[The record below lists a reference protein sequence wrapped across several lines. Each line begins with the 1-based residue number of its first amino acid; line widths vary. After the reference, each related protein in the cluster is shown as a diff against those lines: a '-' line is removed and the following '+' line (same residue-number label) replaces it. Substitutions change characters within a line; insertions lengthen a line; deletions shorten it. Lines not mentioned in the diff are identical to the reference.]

1 MAHPDDDRLVDK
13 QTDNDR
19 RGGEQDVVDESH
31 DLAEPAAARVFGEKG
46 AGRMPVGVPT
56 SVAIAVIATLPAMA
70 FKRPP
75 LLPGGGVIWVNSAG
89 PSALNPSY
97 TRVNNIQASQ
107 KSPNAMVKP
116 EMPSIN
122 AFTRRRLPYI

>member
-1 MAHPDDDRLVDK
+1 MAI
-13 QTDNDR
+13 
-19 RGGEQDVVDESH
+19 
-31 DLAEPAAARVFGEKG
+31 
-46 AGRMPVGVPT
+46 
-56 SVAIAVIATLPAMA
+56 VAISRLPTIALSN
-70 FKRPP
+70 PP